1 MHDPDHAPAAR
12 RLALGAGALAA
23 PALAQAPW
31 PNRPITLVVGFP
43 PGGQTDFAAR
53 VLQNGLQQALGQPV
67 VIDNRGGAGGNLGTE
82 TVMRA
87 KPDGYTLLVG
97 NANPLVINPHTMPS
111 MTFNPLE
118 LEPIGMMLQSGLI
131 FCTHPSVPAKT
142 VAEFAAWAKS
152 KKGDVD
158 YGSASAGSLSHVA
171 MELFRAR
178 IGSPEITHVP
188 YRGSGPAVQDF
199 IAGRFQIM
207 ADGASVLAP
216 FIEAKQL
223 NALMV
228 TTAERIPAF
237 KDVPTA
243 AEQGL
248 ARFRR
253 AGLDRHVRAEGHAAR
268 DHPARQCRGE
278 RGQPGRDDPRA
289 HHQPRRRAG
298 RRHGGGAGRDHA
310 PRPCPLGR
318 GGEGEQHP
326 RRIGACVRFA
336 RRNLVLLRRRA
347 RRAVALRSWVR
358 GSEVAIVA
366 LAALTG
372 AAVGLLAWGM
382 GAAARGLHMLLYGI
396 GPQIPALRRQLRA
409 ELAAAAG
416 ADAGRAGALWPQP
429 RS

>member
-1 MHDPDHAPAAR
+1 MATPAI
-12 RLALGAGALAA
+12 
-23 PALAQAPW
+23 AQAPW

-82 TVMRA
+82 TVMRS

-118 LEPIGMMLQSGLI
+118 LEPIGMMLQSGLV

-207 ADGASVLAP
+207 CDGASVLAP

-248 ARFRR
+248 NDFVVLAWIGLFAPKGTPKEILAR
-253 AGLDRHVRAEGHAAR
+253 ANAAVNAACADATTR
-268 DHPARQCRGE
+268 ERITSRGDM
-278 RGQPGRDDPRA
+278 P
-289 HHQPRRRAG
+289 
-298 RRHGGGAGRDHA
+298 GGGTAEELGAIVRRDHA
-310 PRPCPLGR
+310 RW
-318 GGEGEQHP
+318 GEVVKANN
-326 RRIGACVRFA
+326 I
-336 RRNLVLLRRRA
+336 
-347 RRAVALRSWVR
+347 
-358 GSEVAIVA
+358 
-366 LAALTG
+366 
-372 AAVGLLAWGM
+372 
-382 GAAARGLHMLLYGI
+382 
-396 GPQIPALRRQLRA
+396 RA
-409 ELAAAAG
+409 E
-416 ADAGRAGALWPQP
+416 
-429 RS
+429 

>member
-1 MHDPDHAPAAR
+1 MTTLTR
-12 RLALGAGALAA
+12 RTALALGAGSLAA

-31 PNRPITLVVGFP
+31 PNRPLTLVVGFP

-53 VLQNGLQQALGQPV
+53 VLQNGLQQSLGQSV

-82 TVMRA
+82 AVMRA

-118 LEPIGMMLQSGLI
+118 LEPVAMMLQSGLV

-142 VAEFAAWAKS
+142 VAEFAAWAKL

-178 IGSPEITHVP
+178 IGGPEITHVP

-248 ARFRR
+248 ADFVVLAWIGLFAPKGTPPEILQR
-253 AGLDRHVRAEGHAAR
+253 ANAAVNAACNDPVIR
-268 DHPARQCRGE
+268 ERITSRGDM
-278 RGQPGRDDPRA
+278 P
-289 HHQPRRRAG
+289 
-298 RRHGGGAGRDHA
+298 GGGT
-310 PRPCPLGR
+310 P
-318 GGEGEQHP
+318 E
-326 RRIGACVRFA
+326 
-336 RRNLVLLRRRA
+336 
-347 RRAVALRSWVR
+347 
-358 GSEVAIVA
+358 
-366 LAALTG
+366 
-372 AAVGLLAWGM
+372 
-382 GAAARGLHMLLYGI
+382 
-396 GPQIPALRRQLRA
+396 
-409 ELAAAAG
+409 ELAATVRRDYARWGEVVKAN
-416 ADAGRAGALWPQP
+416 AIRAE
-429 RS
+429 

>member
-1 MHDPDHAPAAR
+1 MTQTITRRAA
-12 RLALGAGALAA
+12 LALGAGSLAA

-53 VLQNGLQQALGQPV
+53 VLQNGLQQALGQSV

-82 TVMRA
+82 AVMRA

-97 NANPLVINPHTMPS
+97 NANPIVINPHTMPS

-118 LEPIGMMLQSGLI
+118 LEPIAMMLQSGLV
-131 FCTHPSVPAKT
+131 FCTHPSVPVKT
-142 VAEFAAWAKS
+142 VDEFAAWAKS
-152 KKGDVD
+152 RKGDVD

-178 IGSPEITHVP
+178 IGGPEITHVP

-243 AEQGL
+243 GEQGL
-248 ARFRR
+248 KDFVVLAWIGLF
-253 AGLDRHVRAEGHAAR
+253 APKGTPKEILDRANAAVNAATNDPTTR
-268 DHPARQCRGE
+268 ERITSRGDM
-278 RGQPGRDDPRA
+278 P
-289 HHQPRRRAG
+289 
-298 RRHGGGAGRDHA
+298 GGGSAVDLAGVVRRDHA
-310 PRPCPLGR
+310 RW
-318 GGEGEQHP
+318 GE
-326 RRIGACVRFA
+326 V
-336 RRNLVLLRRRA
+336 VK
-347 RRAVALRSWVR
+347 
-358 GSEVAIVA
+358 AIN
-366 LAALTG
+366 
-372 AAVGLLAWGM
+372 
-382 GAAARGLHMLLYGI
+382 I
-396 GPQIPALRRQLRA
+396 RA
-409 ELAAAAG
+409 E
-416 ADAGRAGALWPQP
+416 
-429 RS
+429 

>member
-1 MHDPDHAPAAR
+1 MTQTITRRAA
-12 RLALGAGALAA
+12 LALGAGRLAT

-53 VLQNGLQQALGQPV
+53 ILQNGLQQALGQSV

-82 TVMRA
+82 AVLRA
-87 KPDGYTLLVG
+87 RPDGYTLLVG

-111 MTFNPLE
+111 MTFNPLD
-118 LEPIGMMLQSGLI
+118 LEPIAMMLQSGLV
-131 FCTHPSVPAKT
+131 FCTHPSVPAKN
-142 VAEFAAWAKS
+142 VAEFAAWAKA

-243 AEQGL
+243 GEQGL
-248 ARFRR
+248 ADFVVLAWIGLLAPKGTPREIIQR
-253 AGLDRHVRAEGHAAR
+253 ANAAVNAACNDATIR
-268 DHPARQCRGE
+268 ERITSRGDM
-278 RGQPGRDDPRA
+278 P
-289 HHQPRRRAG
+289 
-298 RRHGGGAGRDHA
+298 GGGTAEELAATIRRDHA
-310 PRPCPLGR
+310 RW
-318 GGEGEQHP
+318 GEVVKANN
-326 RRIGACVRFA
+326 I
-336 RRNLVLLRRRA
+336 
-347 RRAVALRSWVR
+347 
-358 GSEVAIVA
+358 
-366 LAALTG
+366 
-372 AAVGLLAWGM
+372 
-382 GAAARGLHMLLYGI
+382 
-396 GPQIPALRRQLRA
+396 RA
-409 ELAAAAG
+409 E
-416 ADAGRAGALWPQP
+416 
-429 RS
+429 

>member
-1 MHDPDHAPAAR
+1 MTQTITRRAA
-12 RLALGAGALAA
+12 LALGAGSLAT

-53 VLQNGLQQALGQPV
+53 VLQNGLQQAFGQSV

-82 TVMRA
+82 AVLRA

-97 NANPLVINPHTMPS
+97 NANPIVINPHTMPS

-118 LEPIGMMLQSGLI
+118 LEPIAMMLQSGLV
-131 FCTHPSVPAKT
+131 FATHPSVPAKT
-142 VAEFAAWAKS
+142 VDEFAAWAKAR
-152 KKGDVD
+152 KGDVD

-178 IGSPEITHVP
+178 IGGPEITHVP

-243 AEQGL
+243 GEQGL
-248 ARFRR
+248 KDFVVLAWIGLF
-253 AGLDRHVRAEGHAAR
+253 APKGTPKEILDRANAAVNAATNDPTTR
-268 DHPARQCRGE
+268 ERITSRGDM
-278 RGQPGRDDPRA
+278 P
-289 HHQPRRRAG
+289 
-298 RRHGGGAGRDHA
+298 GGGTAADLAGVVRRDHA
-310 PRPCPLGR
+310 RW
-318 GGEGEQHP
+318 GEVVKANN
-326 RRIGACVRFA
+326 I
-336 RRNLVLLRRRA
+336 
-347 RRAVALRSWVR
+347 
-358 GSEVAIVA
+358 
-366 LAALTG
+366 
-372 AAVGLLAWGM
+372 
-382 GAAARGLHMLLYGI
+382 
-396 GPQIPALRRQLRA
+396 RA
-409 ELAAAAG
+409 E
-416 ADAGRAGALWPQP
+416 
-429 RS
+429 

>member
-1 MHDPDHAPAAR
+1 MTQTITRRAA
-12 RLALGAGALAA
+12 LALGAGSLAA

-53 VLQNGLQQALGQPV
+53 VLQNGLQQALGQSV

-82 TVMRA
+82 AVMRA

-97 NANPLVINPHTMPS
+97 NANPIVINPHTMPS

-118 LEPIGMMLQSGLI
+118 LEPIAMMLQSGLV
-131 FCTHPSVPAKT
+131 FCTHPSVPVKT
-142 VAEFAAWAKS
+142 VDEFAAWAKS
-152 KKGDVD
+152 RKGDVD

-178 IGSPEITHVP
+178 IGGPEITHVP

-243 AEQGL
+243 GEQGL
-248 ARFRR
+248 KDFVVLAWIGLF
-253 AGLDRHVRAEGHAAR
+253 APKGTPKEILDRANAAVNAATNDPTTR
-268 DHPARQCRGE
+268 ERITSRGDM
-278 RGQPGRDDPRA
+278 P
-289 HHQPRRRAG
+289 
-298 RRHGGGAGRDHA
+298 GGGSAVDLAGVVRRDHA
-310 PRPCPLGR
+310 RW
-318 GGEGEQHP
+318 GEVVKANN
-326 RRIGACVRFA
+326 I
-336 RRNLVLLRRRA
+336 
-347 RRAVALRSWVR
+347 
-358 GSEVAIVA
+358 
-366 LAALTG
+366 
-372 AAVGLLAWGM
+372 
-382 GAAARGLHMLLYGI
+382 
-396 GPQIPALRRQLRA
+396 RA
-409 ELAAAAG
+409 E
-416 ADAGRAGALWPQP
+416 
-429 RS
+429 